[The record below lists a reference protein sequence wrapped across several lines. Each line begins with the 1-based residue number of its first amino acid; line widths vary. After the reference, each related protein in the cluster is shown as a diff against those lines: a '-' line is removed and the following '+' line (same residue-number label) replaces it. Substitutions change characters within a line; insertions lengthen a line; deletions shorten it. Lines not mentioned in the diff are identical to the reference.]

1 MLTQEEKKQFSE
13 ILETLGE
20 TLDIT
25 ETQYNA
31 AVSSYGAVGE
41 WLAKPE
47 SSLAPYKPVVRPQ
60 GSFMLGTMIKP
71 ICEEDDLDID
81 LVCELTGKNSQWTQY
96 HLKQVVGNRLKDNE
110 TYKKM
115 LNEEGRRCWTLMYSD
130 SANYHMDIL
139 PSLVCN
145 GYNIVLEKAFS
156 NITLDKD
163 YKSLAIRITDKKQSN
178 YYTDTI
184 AENWMKS
191 NPFGYGRWFFNAADV
206 LSLRKSIMLS
216 EAVNPVPKYNK
227 EKLPLQRVV
236 QILKRHRDIM
246 FNGDEDKPISIIIT
260 TLASRGYNKET
271 SIIDALTNVVS
282 NMRNYIE
289 SRYDSNAGRMVKW
302 IPNPVNPEENFAD
315 KWIEHPQREKNFYK
329 WLDQVESDVQTIVR
343 KRGLQYI
350 AEAMKKPFGEQTVT
364 KTFSTLGERNLNLR
378 ESGALK
384 MATGTGILSLV
395 GSVTAAT
402 HNFHGND

>member
-1 MLTQEEKKQFSE
+1 MLSQEEKKQFSE

-25 ETQYNA
+25 ETQYKA

-47 SSLAPYKPVVRPQ
+47 SSLAPYKPIIRPQ

-71 ICEEDDLDID
+71 VCEDDDLDID
-81 LVCELTGKNSQWTQY
+81 LVCELTGKNPQWAQY
-96 HLKQVVGNRLKDNE
+96 HLKQAIGNRLKTNE
-110 TYKKM
+110 TYKNM
-115 LNEEGRRCWTLMYSD
+115 LDEEGRRCWTLVYSD
-130 SANYHMDIL
+130 NANYHMDIL
-139 PSLVCN
+139 PSLVSN
-145 GYNIVLEKAFS
+145 GYDIVLERALS
-156 NITLDKD
+156 ATALDKN
-163 YKSLAIRITDKKQSN
+163 YESLAIRITDNKQEN

-191 NPFGYGRWFFNAADV
+191 NPFGYGVWFFNAADV
-206 LSLRKSIMLS
+206 TTLRKSMMLS
-216 EAVNPVPKYNK
+216 EAVSPVPKYNK

-236 QILKRHRDIM
+236 QILKRHRDMM

-260 TLASRGYNKET
+260 TLASRAYSKET
-271 SIIDALTNVVS
+271 SVIDALTNVVA

-289 SRYDSNAGRMVKW
+289 SRYDLNIGKAVKW
-302 IPNPVNPEENFAD
+302 VPNPVNSAENFAD
-315 KWIEHPQREKNFYK
+315 KWVEHPQREKNFYK
-329 WLDQVESDVQTIVR
+329 WLDQIESDIQAITQ

-350 AEAMKKPFGEQTVT
+350 GEAMKKPFGEQAVI
-364 KTFSTLGERNLNLR
+364 KTLSTLGERSLNLR

-384 MATGTGILSLV
+384 MATGTGILSSV
-395 GSVTAAT
+395 GSVTAAA
-402 HNFHGND
+402 HNFHGNG

>member
-1 MLTQEEKKQFSE
+1 
-13 ILETLGE
+13 
-20 TLDIT
+20 
-25 ETQYNA
+25 
-31 AVSSYGAVGE
+31 
-41 WLAKPE
+41 
-47 SSLAPYKPVVRPQ
+47 
-60 GSFMLGTMIKP
+60 
-71 ICEEDDLDID
+71 
-81 LVCELTGKNSQWTQY
+81 
-96 HLKQVVGNRLKDNE
+96 
-110 TYKKM
+110 
-115 LNEEGRRCWTLMYSD
+115 
-130 SANYHMDIL
+130 
-139 PSLVCN
+139 
-145 GYNIVLEKAFS
+145 
-156 NITLDKD
+156 
-163 YKSLAIRITDKKQSN
+163 
-178 YYTDTI
+178 
-184 AENWMKS
+184 MKS

-236 QILKRHRDIM
+236 QILKRHRDMM

-315 KWIEHPQREKNFYK
+315 KWVEHPQREKNFYK
-329 WLDQVESDVQTIVR
+329 WLDQVEYDVQTIVH

-384 MATGTGILSLV
+384 MAIGTGILSSV